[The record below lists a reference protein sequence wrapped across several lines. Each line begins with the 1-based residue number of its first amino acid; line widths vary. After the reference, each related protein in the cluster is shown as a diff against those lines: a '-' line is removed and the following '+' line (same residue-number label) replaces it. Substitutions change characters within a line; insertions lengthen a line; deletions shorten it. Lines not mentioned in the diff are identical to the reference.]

1 MTSGPDGN
9 VWFTKWDS
17 ESIGRITPS
26 GTVTQFPIPS
36 GGNPF
41 GITSGPDGN
50 LWFTD
55 TTANTIGR
63 ITPSGVVTE
72 FNIPTA
78 GSDPCGI
85 ALGPDGNLWFTEE
98 LGEQIGR
105 ITPSG
110 VITEFPVPPGGQ
122 EQPPGPFEI
131 TSGPDGALWF
141 TVGNSIGR
149 ITTAGVVTEFLI
161 PNAGSNLGPYGA
173 EPIGITTGADGN
185 LWFTETYG
193 NYIGELDPVR
203 GVINQY
209 LLPNSLTSP
218 YDITSGPDGNLWF
231 TTWGRGTDVGKLS
244 TTGALSEVPLSH
256 ASGQDVGITSGPDG
270 NVWFTEYSDGIIGRI
285 NLSGSGNTPPAQPA
299 DTTVTVTAT
308 SPAYAG
314 QNVTLTAA
322 VVGGT
327 ATPGGTVQFEV
338 GGTALGP
345 AQTLT
350 NGVATYTTSAFP
362 VGTTDV
368 SAAYTPSDVTQWNPS
383 TGTLGL
389 NVQAAP
395 QSGAIPLTTSAPQA
409 GSFALTVGTADTV
422 NLTTSGST
430 AAGATTPIVVSDT
443 RNYYP
448 G

>member
-1 MTSGPDGN
+1 
-9 VWFTKWDS
+9 
-17 ESIGRITPS
+17 
-26 GTVTQFPIPS
+26 
-36 GGNPF
+36 
-41 GITSGPDGN
+41 
-50 LWFTD
+50 
-55 TTANTIGR
+55 
-63 ITPSGVVTE
+63 
-72 FNIPTA
+72 
-78 GSDPCGI
+78 
-85 ALGPDGNLWFTEE
+85 
-98 LGEQIGR
+98 
-105 ITPSG
+105 
-110 VITEFPVPPGGQ
+110 
-122 EQPPGPFEI
+122 
-131 TSGPDGALWF
+131 
-141 TVGNSIGR
+141 VGNSIGR

-448 G
+448 GWSVSGQDSSWTGSGSANGSTFSGDQLGWEPTSSTAPLTQGVTLGATVAPASPGLGDTAAVLAAVPAGVGNGYGTTTLGAGLTLAIPPTAPPGPYTSALTITIVTSNP